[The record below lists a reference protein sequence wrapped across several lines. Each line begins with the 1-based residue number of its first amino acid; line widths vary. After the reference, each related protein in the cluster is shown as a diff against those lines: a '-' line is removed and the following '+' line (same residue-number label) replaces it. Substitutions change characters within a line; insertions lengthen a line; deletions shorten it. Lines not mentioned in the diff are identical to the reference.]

1 MGADAHL
8 RTDPRLVNASSG
20 EQGAHVSPV
29 SGCHVLTVHAGR
41 RASCRR
47 VTWNHFLSRP
57 PYRPLRGGQLWH
69 LFPRFLPGWGLSSH
83 HR

>member
-29 SGCHVLTVHAGR
+29 SGCHVL
-41 RASCRR
+41 
-47 VTWNHFLSRP
+47 
-57 PYRPLRGGQLWH
+57 
-69 LFPRFLPGWGLSSH
+69 
-83 HR
+83 